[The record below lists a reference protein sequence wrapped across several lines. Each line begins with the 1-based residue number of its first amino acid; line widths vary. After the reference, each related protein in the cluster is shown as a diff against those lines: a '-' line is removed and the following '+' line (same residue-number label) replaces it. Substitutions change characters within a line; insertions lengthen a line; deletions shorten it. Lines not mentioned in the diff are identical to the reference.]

1 VGRDRRG
8 GERRAAHARAP
19 ARVEVVNLRSVACA
33 RAWCV
38 EHAPS
43 AMTPDEALAYG
54 RERMRRMR
62 AAPLVVLHPD
72 DERPAEK

>member
-1 VGRDRRG
+1 
-8 GERRAAHARAP
+8 
-19 ARVEVVNLRSVACA
+19 
-33 RAWCV
+33 
-38 EHAPS
+38 
-43 AMTPDEALAYG
+43 MTPDEALAYG